1 MLTIHFVWA
10 WLAAYSATLPYL
22 LVTACVFAL
31 VYAWRKLHPRSWLW
45 LKSRLPYATEFDA
58 AEALAHNIALSL
70 PSVVIGAALAALA
83 TGGGVLP
90 AVLGAV
96 AGAGAP
102 LLHHIRKALP
112 FDPYRGALGK

>member
-10 WLAAYSATLPYL
+10 ALAAYNATLPYL
-22 LVTACVFAL
+22 LVTACAFAL
-31 VYAWRKLHPRSWLW
+31 VYAWRRYHPKSWLW
-45 LKSRLPYATEFDA
+45 VESWLPFAERLDA
-58 AEALAHNIALSL
+58 VEALAHHIALSL

-83 TGGGVLP
+83 TGGAVLP

-102 LLHHIRKALP
+102 LLHHLRKALP